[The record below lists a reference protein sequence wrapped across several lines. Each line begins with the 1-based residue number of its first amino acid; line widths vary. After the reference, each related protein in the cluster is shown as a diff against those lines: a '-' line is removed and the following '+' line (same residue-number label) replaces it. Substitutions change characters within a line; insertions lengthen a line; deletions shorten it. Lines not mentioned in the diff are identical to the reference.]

1 MPARYR
7 VLWADDEIELLRPHI
22 LYLQERGYDVVG
34 VPSGEDAL
42 QVVAE
47 EAFDLVL
54 LDERMPGLDGL
65 GVLERLQVIRPE
77 LPVVMVT
84 KQEDE
89 GLMEEALGR
98 STADFLTKP
107 VNPSQVLSVCKRI
120 LEGRRIRE
128 EAVTRDYTQ
137 EFTRLTDRLAG
148 PALSPAEWGDMAEAI
163 AWWSIQLD
171 ETGQEGLAESLNAVQ
186 QEANGVLARQV
197 TEAYPTWVTDE
208 RPWQQRLRDAVESA
222 SGNPPAMPG
231 SAAARPLMVVDLL
244 GAAIVPALRTFG
256 RAVLVVLDCLRFDQ
270 WLALE
275 PVVGERA
282 RIDRIPVFSM
292 IPSATPY
299 ARNALL
305 SGRYPDEVAREY
317 PELWAGE
324 WAASEEGPNRREAD
338 LLTAALDAVADGV
351 PAAKLAAFER
361 VLAPGDADGI
371 ARRLGEGVGEGLSV
385 VVVNFL
391 DLLAHGQ
398 AESEILQEL
407 APDPGAFRALARQ
420 WFERSAISHL
430 LSRLLDEGIAV
441 FVASDHGS
449 VQVRR
454 GVEVKAD
461 RSASHG
467 LRYKVGRNLNAEE
480 RWAWRIDDLAGWRL
494 PSHELTTTYLLA
506 REDAFLVFVGD
517 ASEHRRRFAGSF
529 QHGGISLAEL
539 IVPFVRM
546 LPR

>member
-22 LYLQERGYDVVG
+22 LYLQERGYDVVP

-89 GLMEEALGR
+89 ELMEEALGR

-128 EAVTRDYTQ
+128 ETVTRDYTQ
-137 EFTRLTDRLAG
+137 EFARLTARLAG
-148 PALSPAEWGDMAEAI
+148 PALTPAEWGDTAEAI

-171 ETGQEGLAESLNAVQ
+171 ETGQEGLAESLAALQ
-186 QEANGVLARQV
+186 QEADGVLSKQV
-197 TEAYPTWVTDE
+197 VETYPTWVTDD
-208 RPWQQRLRDAVESA
+208 RPWSQRLREAIEEA
-222 SGNPPAMPG
+222 SPDPSSWPEQRAE
-231 SAAARPLMVVDLL
+231 RPLMVVDLL
-244 GAAIVPALRTFG
+244 GRAIVPALRTFD

-275 PVVGERA
+275 PILGDRA

-305 SGRYPDEVAREY
+305 SGRYPDEIAEDY

-324 WAASEEGPNRREAD
+324 WTDSEEGPNRREAD
-338 LLTAALDAVADGV
+338 LLVEALEAVADLV
-351 PAAKLAAFER
+351 PSAKLAAFER

-420 WFERSAISHL
+420 WFERSA
-430 LSRLLDEGIAV
+430 LSRMLGRLLDEGIPV
-441 FVASDHGS
+441 FIASDHGS

-480 RWAWRIDDLAGWRL
+480 RWTWRIDDLAGWRL
-494 PSHELTTTYLLA
+494 PPHELTSTYLLA

-517 ASEHRRRFAGSF
+517 ASAHRRKFTDSF
-529 QHGGISLAEL
+529 QHGGLSLAEL